1 VTTATN
7 KPVTRVT
14 MNAYPARTGVVS
26 GNGFGK
32 ERRIYITIGPGDVVT
47 WRWERTR
54 RVYYSTAEW
63 LMRRVI
69 NAQLLAE
76 MGDRARAK
84 KRRRA

>member
-1 VTTATN
+1 
-7 KPVTRVT
+7 
-14 MNAYPARTGVVS
+14 
-26 GNGFGK
+26 
-32 ERRIYITIGPGDVVT
+32 VVT